1 MTALAI
7 EEDGQ
12 GLHEM
17 YADSPALSASV
28 LVLNRLYMAVRVVN
42 ARRAMTMVYR
52 RLAEIVHV
60 EDGKFL
66 SYDFEDWIDV
76 SRARSSFEPETH
88 DWIRTVRFQ
97 IAVPKIVRLLGY
109 DKLPRTNVKLNRRNL
124 YARDQN
130 RCQYCGKRFATVDL
144 SVDHIVPRS
153 QGGITSWD
161 NVVCACLR
169 CNVRKGGRTPEQ
181 AGMRLITVP
190 RRPKRS
196 PILTVKLSD
205 SRYASWKQFLDFA
218 YWNVELK

>member
-1 MTALAI
+1 
-7 EEDGQ
+7 
-12 GLHEM
+12 M